1 MSAGL
6 SPICDATAAQ
16 RARSGQN
23 CNHPIAVLAT
33 TILASSL
40 AFVDGSVVNVA
51 LAAIG
56 RSLHAEAAGL
66 QWVVNAY
73 LLPLSALLLLGGA
86 AGDHFG
92 RRRVLLAGTA
102 VFAGASLGCALSSGL
117 SALLASRLIQGVGA
131 AMLVP
136 NSLAIL
142 GQSFSGE
149 AKGRAI
155 GIWAAAGAALG
166 AVGPVIGGWLV
177 DLGSWRAIFLI
188 NLPLAAGALG
198 LAWRF
203 LPQDRETGNQPLDV
217 YGGVLATLGLAALTW
232 ALTVGSGPR
241 GWSLNSRAC
250 AVIAV
255 GVLVWFIVVEG
266 RRGDRAMMPLALFA
280 SKSLIGLTLLTLFL
294 YGALGALFVLLP
306 YLLIQS
312 AAYTGRAAGSALL
325 PLPVVLF
332 LCSPVAGRIAGR
344 MGARPPL
351 AIGSFIVA
359 AGFLLALRIDA
370 DANYWTE
377 VLPMLLVIAVG
388 LSAAVAPLT
397 TAVLISVDAQHT
409 GSASGLNNAVARTG
423 GLVGTA
429 LLGVV
434 LAAQGSELLRAFHLA
449 MGIGAM
455 VCVAASLCAL
465 ALLQPSPPQ
474 HAGVAQP

>member
-6 SPICDATAAQ
+6 HPICDATAAQ
-16 RARSGQN
+16 R
-23 CNHPIAVLAT
+23 PIAVLAT

-86 AGDHFG
+86 AGDYFG

-102 VFAGASLGCALSSGL
+102 LFAGASLGCALSSEL
-117 SALLASRLIQGVGA
+117 PALLTGRLLQGVGA
-131 AMLVP
+131 AMLMP

-142 GQSFSGE
+142 GQSFSGA

-166 AVGPVIGGWLV
+166 AVGPVIGGWLI

-188 NLPLAAGALG
+188 NLPLAAGAIG

-203 LPQDRETGNQPLDV
+203 LPQDREVGNQPLDV

-241 GWSLNSRAC
+241 GWSLSTQMC
-250 AVIAV
+250 VVMAV
-255 GVLVWFIVVEG
+255 GILVWFIVVEKG
-266 RRGDRAMMPLALFA
+266 RGERAMMPLGLFA
-280 SKSLIGLTLLTLFL
+280 SKSLIGLNLLTLFL
-294 YGALGALFVLLP
+294 YGALGALSVLLP

-312 AAYTGRAAGSALL
+312 AAYTGTAAGSALL

-332 LCSPVAGRIAGR
+332 VCSPVAGHIAGR
-344 MGARPPL
+344 IGARPPL
-351 AIGSFIVA
+351 IVGPLIVA
-359 AGFLLALRIDA
+359 AGFLLAFRINAGA
-370 DANYWTE
+370 DYWTE

-388 LSAAVAPLT
+388 LSTAVAPLT
-397 TAVLISVDAQHT
+397 TAVLVSVDAQHT

-423 GLVGTA
+423 GLVATA

-434 LAAQGSELLRAFHLA
+434 LAAQGRELLRTFHLA
-449 MGIGAM
+449 MGIGAV
-455 VCVAASLCAL
+455 VCAAASLCAF
-465 ALLQPSPPQ
+465 ALLEEK
-474 HAGVAQP
+474 AGGGAD

>member
-1 MSAGL
+1 M
-6 SPICDATAAQ
+6 
-16 RARSGQN
+16 
-23 CNHPIAVLAT
+23 
-33 TILASSL
+33 
-40 AFVDGSVVNVA
+40 
-51 LAAIG
+51 
-56 RSLHAEAAGL
+56 
-66 QWVVNAY
+66 
-73 LLPLSALLLLGGA
+73 
-86 AGDHFG
+86 
-92 RRRVLLAGTA
+92 
-102 VFAGASLGCALSSGL
+102 
-117 SALLASRLIQGVGA
+117 
-131 AMLVP
+131 
-136 NSLAIL
+136 
-142 GQSFSGE
+142 
-149 AKGRAI
+149 
-155 GIWAAAGAALG
+155 
-166 AVGPVIGGWLV
+166 
-177 DLGSWRAIFLI
+177 GSWRAIFLI

-203 LPQDRETGNQPLDV
+203 LPQDRETRNQPLDV

-241 GWSLNSRAC
+241 GWSLNSRVC

-294 YGALGALFVLLP
+294 YGALGALAVLLP

-312 AAYTGRAAGSALL
+312 AAYTGTAAGSALL

-344 MGARPPL
+344 VGARPPL

-359 AGFLLALRIDA
+359 AGFLLAFRIDA
-370 DANYWTE
+370 GANYWTE

-397 TAVLISVDAQHT
+397 TAVLTSVDAQHT

-434 LAAQGSELLRAFHLA
+434 LAAQGRELLRAFHLA

-465 ALLQPSPPQ
+465 ALLQPSPA
-474 HAGVAQP
+474 AGRT